1 MAPTNKLPKR
11 TPCQNVNRTSM
22 SWQSHVRTAMGDPH
36 VSSLLDEI
44 EEHDRISCWLPT
56 KNSSAGVV
64 LQHCVQVI
72 DDIHACH
79 APIIYKVGFTADP
92 KLRWDNRRYGYKWAI
107 EKWDRM
113 VILFLS
119 KEPWSISMLEASLID
134 RYFGALAALVC
145 FLKALKNMLTNGMFD
160 SFTC

>member
-1 MAPTNKLPKR
+1 MFVPPWVTHMCHHFLMRLRSMTGFHVGCQPR
-11 TPCQNVNRTSM
+11 TP
-22 SWQSHVRTAMGDPH
+22 
-36 VSSLLDEI
+36 LL
-44 EEHDRISCWLPT
+44 T
-56 KNSSAGVV
+56 AGVV